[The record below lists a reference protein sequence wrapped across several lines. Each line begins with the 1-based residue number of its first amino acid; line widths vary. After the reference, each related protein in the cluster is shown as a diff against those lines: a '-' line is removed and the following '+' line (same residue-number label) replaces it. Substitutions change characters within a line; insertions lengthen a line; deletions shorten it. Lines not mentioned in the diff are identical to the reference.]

1 MTDLPNSELR
11 RLKAAAQHLE
21 PSVRLGKNGI
31 TGELLATL
39 ALALEQ
45 HELVKIRLEA
55 FKDQKRAL
63 ARELATRSG
72 SRLVMEVGH
81 VVVLFRR
88 RPAPAAEAAKPV
100 RLQPRRFDGG
110 DPLRHDV
117 SIVQTDRK

>member
-39 ALALEQ
+39 DVALERQ
-45 HELVKIRLEA
+45 ELVKVRLEA
-55 FKDQKRAL
+55 FKEQKRAL

-72 SRLVMEVGH
+72 SHLVMEVGH

-88 RPAPAAEAAKPV
+88 RPAPATKT
-100 RLQPRRFDGG
+100 PR
-110 DPLRHDV
+110 PA
-117 SIVQTDRK
+117 